1 VQTATRLTERRM
13 TDKFALLERIAS
25 DWWWEMDA
33 ECRFTFISDRFT
45 EVFGWPTSALI
56 GKRRTELDRSDY
68 GNAAWQRH
76 LEDLA
81 HRRSFRDFETTFVD
95 AKGESRPVKISGIP
109 IFATDGAFEGY
120 LGVGHDLTEL
130 RHRQSAI
137 EALSESLTSIIE
149 NIDQGVALFD
159 QHLRIVTYNRRL
171 AEILQI
177 SEAEVAPGTAFEDI
191 VRRLADEGEY
201 GPAAQEAV
209 KSRLDMIRSR
219 ERQAVERKRSDGR
232 VISVVSTPIHAGG
245 TVLVYSDVTE
255 LREREAHL
263 MQREESFRHLFVHSP
278 FPKWVYDANT
288 LKFLEVNNAA
298 IARYGYSR
306 EEFLGMTVRDIRPVE
321 EVARLEQFIKRPL
334 EERYQVKGWKHR
346 CKDGRLLDVDVSIR
360 DLDFEGRAAR
370 LAVVI
375 DNTAQ
380 KQAESLSERIFETSQ
395 DIIVVSDEN
404 RRFVRVSPSSM
415 GILGYQPEEMVGR
428 YTREFIFAEDLKMVA
443 ESVQAARDG
452 RGVLNFRCRYLHKSG
467 HVVPLMWAGKW
478 SEADKRYFFIG
489 RDMTE
494 YDRAQ
499 QLLRQS
505 QKMEAVGQLTGGV
518 AHDFNNILMVIQAKV
533 DSIEEEQL
541 LNGRL
546 LDDMKVIG
554 RAVQRAADL
563 TQQLLA
569 FSRKQPL
576 RPQHTNINDL
586 VAETGKL
593 LRRTL
598 GEQVEMEAILADD
611 LWNVE
616 VDRAQ
621 FEAALVNLCINA
633 RDAMPRGGRLLL
645 ESANAA
651 LDDEYVKSNPDAV
664 AGDYVLL
671 SVTDNGTGIPADLLE
686 KVLEP
691 FFTTKAVGK
700 GTGLGLSMVYGFIKQ
715 SRGHLKIYS
724 EVGIGTT
731 IKLFLPRSLAE
742 RDRSS
747 KPEASDVPHGAGR
760 VLVVEDDP
768 DVRASVVS
776 QLQSL
781 GYVVTE
787 AADGQSGL
795 ATFAAV
801 PETFDLLLTDV
812 VMPGSLSGK
821 GLADEVA
828 RRWPATKVVFMSG
841 YTENAII
848 HHGRIDAGV
857 RLLSKPFR
865 KADLARTIREALDA

>member
-1 VQTATRLTERRM
+1 M

-33 ECRFTFISDRFT
+33 EYRFIFISERFT
-45 EVFGWPTSALI
+45 EVFGWPSSAVI
-56 GKRRTELDRSDY
+56 GKRRTALDRSDY
-68 GNAAWQRH
+68 GNAAWQHH
-76 LEDLA
+76 LDDLA
-81 HRRSFRDFETTFVD
+81 HRRPFRDFETTFVD
-95 AKGESRPVKISGIP
+95 ASGALRPVKISGIP
-109 IFATDGAFEGY
+109 MFATDGAFQGY

-130 RHRQSAI
+130 RRRQNAI
-137 EALSESLTSIIE
+137 EALSESLTSVLE
-149 NIDQGVALFD
+149 NIDQGIALFD

-171 AEILQI
+171 AQLLQI
-177 SEAEVAPGTAFEDI
+177 NEAEIAPGTAFENL
-191 VRRLADEGEY
+191 VMRLADHGEY
-201 GPAAQEAV
+201 GPAAQDAI
-209 KSRLDMIRSR
+209 KSRLDMIRTR
-219 ERQAVERKRSDGR
+219 ERQVVERKRSDGK
-232 VISVVSTPIHAGG
+232 VISVVSTPIDTGG

-255 LREREAHL
+255 LREREARL
-263 MQREESFRHLFVHSP
+263 LQREESFRHLFVHSP
-278 FPKWVYDANT
+278 FAKWVYDAKT

-306 EEFLGMTVRDIRPVE
+306 EEFLGMTIEDIRPAE
-321 EVARLEQFIKRPL
+321 EVARLEQFIKRPV
-334 EERYQVKGWKHR
+334 EERYQAKGWKHR
-346 CKDGRLLDVDVSIR
+346 CKDGRVLDVDVFIR
-360 DLDFEGRAAR
+360 DLDFEGQAAH
-370 LAVVI
+370 LAVVT

-380 KQAESLSERIFETSQ
+380 KEAESLAQRIFETSQ
-395 DIIVVSDEN
+395 DIIFVSDEN
-404 RRFVRVSPSSM
+404 RRVVRVSPSSTR
-415 GILGYQPEEMVGR
+415 ILGYRPEEMAGR
-428 YTREFIFAEDLKMVA
+428 YTREFIFQEDLEMVA
-443 ESVQAARDG
+443 EWVKVARSG
-452 RGVLNFRCRYLHKSG
+452 QGIQNFKCRYLHKAG
-467 HVVPLMWAGKW
+467 HVVPLMWTGKW
-478 SEADKRYFFIG
+478 SEVDRRYFFIG

-499 QLLRQS
+499 QQLRQA

-533 DSIEEEQL
+533 ESIEEEHP
-541 LNGRL
+541 LNERM
-546 LDDMKVIG
+546 LDDVKAIS

-593 LRRTL
+593 LRRAL

-633 RDAMPRGGRLLL
+633 RDAMPRGGRLLI
-645 ESANAA
+645 ESRNTT
-651 LDDEYVKSNPDAV
+651 LDQDYVRLNPEAV
-664 AGDYVLL
+664 AGDHVQL
-671 SVTDNGTGIPADLLE
+671 SVTDTGVGIPAESLD

-691 FFTTKAVGK
+691 FFTTKSVGK

-715 SRGHLKIYS
+715 SKGHLRIYS
-724 EVGIGTT
+724 EVGLGTT
-731 IKLFLPRSLAE
+731 IKLFLPRSMAE
-742 RDRSS
+742 QDRAHKS
-747 KPEASDVPHGAGR
+747 EFSDIRRGTER
-760 VLVVEDDP
+760 VLVVEDDA
-768 DVRASVVS
+768 DVRASVVR

-795 ATFAAV
+795 AAFATA
-801 PETFDLLLTDV
+801 PEPFDVLLTDV

-821 GLADEVA
+821 GLADEVSG
-828 RRWPATKVVFMSG
+828 RWPGTKVVFMSG

-848 HHGRIDAGV
+848 HHGRIDEGV

-865 KADLARTIREALDA
+865 RTDLAKTIREALDA

>member
-1 VQTATRLTERRM
+1 M
-13 TDKFALLERIAS
+13 TGKFALLERIAS

-33 ECRFTFISDRFT
+33 DCRFIFISDRFT
-45 EVFGWPTSALI
+45 EVFGWPASTLI

-68 GNAAWQRH
+68 GSVAWQRH

-81 HRRSFRDFETTFVD
+81 HRRPFRDFETTFVD
-95 AKGESRPVKISGIP
+95 VNGETRPVKISGIP
-109 IFATDGAFEGY
+109 MFATDGAFQGY

-159 QHLRIVTYNRRL
+159 QNLRVVTYNQRL
-171 AEILQI
+171 AELLQI
-177 SEAEVAPGTAFEDI
+177 NEAEIAPGAAFEDI
-191 VRRLADEGEY
+191 VRRLAGDGEY
-201 GPAAQEAV
+201 GSGAQDAI

-219 ERQAVERKRSDGR
+219 ERQVVERKRSDGK
-232 VISVVSTPIHAGG
+232 VISVVSTPIHTGG

-255 LREREAHL
+255 EREREAHL
-263 MQREESFRHLFVHSP
+263 MEREESFRHLFVHSP
-278 FPKWVYDANT
+278 FPKWVYGANT

-306 EEFLGMTVRDIRPVE
+306 DEFLGMTLKDIRAAE

-334 EERYQVKGWKHR
+334 EERYQAKGWKHR
-346 CKDGRLLDVDVSIR
+346 CKDGRVLDVDVFVR
-360 DLDFEGRAAR
+360 DLNFEGQAAR

-380 KQAESLSERIFETSQ
+380 KEAESLAERIFETSQ
-395 DIIVVSDEN
+395 DIIFVSDEN
-404 RRFVRVSPSSM
+404 RQFVRVSPSSAR
-415 GILGYQPEEMVGR
+415 ILGYEPEEMVGR
-428 YTREFIFAEDLKMVA
+428 YTREFIVPEDLEATA
-443 ESVQAARDG
+443 ECVRAARSGHDI
-452 RGVLNFRCRYLHKSG
+452 LNFKSRYLHKAG

-489 RDMTE
+489 RDMSE
-494 YDRAQ
+494 YERAQ

-633 RDAMPRGGRLLL
+633 RDAMPRGGRLLV
-645 ESANAA
+645 ESVNTA
-651 LDDEYVKSNPDAV
+651 LDDDYVKSNPDA
-664 AGDYVLL
+664 ATGDYVLL
-671 SVTDNGTGIPADLLE
+671 SVTDTGTGIPADLLE

-715 SRGHLKIYS
+715 SKGYLKIYS
-724 EVGIGTT
+724 EVGTGTT
-731 IKLFLPRSLAE
+731 IKLFLPRSLAQRE
-742 RDRSS
+742 RFAGREF
-747 KPEASDVPHGAGR
+747 PDVPRGTER
-760 VLVVEDDP
+760 VLVVEDDTE
-768 DVRASVVS
+768 VRASVVR

-781 GYVVTE
+781 GYLVTE
-787 AADGQSGL
+787 APDGQSGL
-795 ATFAAV
+795 AAFSTTSA
-801 PETFDLLLTDV
+801 PFDLLLTDV

-821 GLADEVA
+821 GLADEVS
-828 RRWPATKVVFMSG
+828 RRWPETKVVFMSG
-841 YTENAII
+841 YTENAIV

-865 KADLARTIREALDA
+865 KSDLAKTIREALET